1 MAYFKNLEKALSHLL
16 SLFSKDQRWLIT
28 IIADPDAVASAL
40 ALRRIM
46 QNRVKSVTIAS
57 PTEMT
62 RPDNLAM
69 LKLLRISIEKFTPE
83 MCTEYDRFAIVDSQ
97 PDHNPLFTSIDY
109 SIVIDHHPEKEDI
122 QYESEGRFINV
133 RPNYGATSTMM
144 TEFLYNLDINI
155 TPRMATALQLGIRTD
170 TGIFERSGSEVDMRA
185 YQYLS
190 KFANPDLRSHI
201 LKSEYKMSWLPYF
214 SMAFANFIAIS
225 GKESE
230 IFTYLPD
237 VDNADILVAIA
248 DFCMRVQEVAW
259 VAVAGRVENHVVVI
273 FRGGAL
279 EQNLGQL
286 ATIAFN
292 DIGSAGGHRNV
303 ARAEIPIENIPHKVN
318 IVEFLLREIADALDE
333 TKDAMEETEEQDE

>member
-1 MAYFKNLEKALSHLL
+1 MAYFKNLEKSIAHLL
-16 SLFSKDQRWLIT
+16 SLFSKEHRWLIT

-83 MCTEYDRFAIVDSQ
+83 LCSKYDKFAIVDSQ
-97 PDHNPLFTSIDY
+97 PDHNPLFAKIDY
-109 SIVIDHHPEKEDI
+109 SIVIDHHPEKEDV
-122 QYESEGRFINV
+122 QYDTEGRFINV
-133 RPNYGATSTMM
+133 RPHYGATSTMM
-144 TEFLYNLDINI
+144 TEFLYNLDIKI

-201 LKSEYKMSWLPYF
+201 LKSEYKMSWLLYF

-225 GKESE
+225 GKESQ
-230 IFTYLPD
+230 IFTYLPE
-237 VDNADILVAIA
+237 VESADILVAIA
-248 DFCMRVQEVAW
+248 DFCMRIQEIAW
-259 VAVAGRVENHVVVI
+259 VAVAGRIGNMITVI

-279 EQNLGQL
+279 EQDLGEL

-292 DIGSAGGHRNV
+292 ELGSAGGHRNM
-303 ARAEIPIENIPHKVN
+303 ARAEIPVQNIPKKVN
-318 IVEFLLREIADALDE
+318 IVEFLLQEISDALDE
-333 TKDAMEETEEQDE
+333 TKDSLEEPDENE

>member
-1 MAYFKNLEKALSHLL
+1 MAYFKNLEKPLAHLL
-16 SLFSKDQRWLIT
+16 SLFSKEQRWLIT

-46 QNRVKSVTIAS
+46 QNRVKNVTIAS

-62 RPDNLAM
+62 RPDNLSM

-83 MCTEYDRFAIVDSQ
+83 LCLEYDRFAIVDSQ
-97 PDHNPLFTSIDY
+97 PDHNPLFSSIDY
-109 SIVIDHHPEKEDI
+109 SIIIDHHPEKENV
-122 QYESEGRFINV
+122 QYDTEGRFINV
-133 RPNYGATSTMM
+133 RPTYGATSTMM
-144 TEFLYNLDINI
+144 TEFLYNLDIKI

-230 IFTYLPD
+230 IFTYLPE
-237 VDNADILVAIA
+237 VENADILVAIA
-248 DFCMRVQEVAW
+248 DFCMRVQEIAW
-259 VAVAGRVENHVVVI
+259 VAVAGRVDDRITII

-279 EQNLGQL
+279 EQDLGQL
-286 ATIAFN
+286 ATVAFN
-292 DIGSAGGHRNV
+292 GIGSAGGHRNV
-303 ARAEIPIENIPHKVN
+303 ARAEIPVINIPKKTN

-333 TKDAMEETEEQDE
+333 TKDSLEDSEESEE

>member
-1 MAYFKNLEKALSHLL
+1 MAYFKNLEKPLAHLL
-16 SLFSKDQRWLIT
+16 SLFSREERWLIT

-57 PTEMT
+57 ATEMT
-62 RPDNLAM
+62 RPDNLSM
-69 LKLLRISIEKFTPE
+69 LKLLHISLEKFTPE
-83 MCTEYDRFAIVDSQ
+83 LCADYDKFAIVDSQ
-97 PDHNPLFTSIDY
+97 PDHHPLFIPIDY

-122 QYESEGRFINV
+122 QYETEGRFIDV

-144 TEFLYNLDINI
+144 TEFLYNLNIKI
-155 TPRMATALQLGIRTD
+155 TPRIATALQLGIRTD
-170 TGIFERSGSEVDMRA
+170 TGIFERSGSEIDMRA

-225 GKESE
+225 GNESE
-230 IFTYLPD
+230 IFTYLPE

-248 DFCMRVQEVAW
+248 DFCMRVQEIAW
-259 VAVAGRVENHVVVI
+259 VAVAGRVDEHVIII
-273 FRGGAL
+273 FRGGDL
-279 EQNLGQL
+279 EQDLGQL
-286 ATIAFN
+286 ATTAFN
-292 DIGSAGGHRNV
+292 SIGSAGGHRNI
-303 ARAEIPIENIPHKVN
+303 ARAEIPVKGIPKKIN
-318 IVEFLLREIADALDE
+318 IVQFLLREIADALDE
-333 TKDAMEETEEQDE
+333 IKECSDEELENEE